1 MMQEYDEVGWAE
13 YAEFQGRRRSE
24 VWRYFLVRL
33 QDPDDLRCKI
43 CGKIMKASP
52 SPSTFRYHLDNI
64 HGIKIGAAPKVPLRK
79 DSGSGSGVIAAKDDK
94 EEDYLRLTR
103 FTD

>member
-1 MMQEYDEVGWAE
+1 MGQEFEEVGWAE
-13 YAEFQGRRRSE
+13 YAEFQGKKRSE

-33 QDPDDLRCKI
+33 QDPDDLKCKI

-64 HGIKIGAAPKVPLRK
+64 HGIKVGLAPKVIPAAKKESGDDRK
-79 DSGSGSGVIAAKDDK
+79 D
-94 EEDYLRLTR
+94 EYLRVTK
-103 FTD
+103 F